1 MGRIQ
6 STRITGNDTNVQ
18 ATSHSP
24 CVYNGFILTPTGA
37 LGAAPT
43 RTISVYADN
52 TGTGT
57 TNLIAR
63 YVVDTGILATDSK
76 EYHYTDGIL
85 CRNGLRI
92 ECDDWTGI
100 EMFVLH
106 S

>member
-6 STRITGNDTNVQ
+6 SSRITGDTNIVL
-18 ATSHSP
+18 TGESP
-24 CVYNGFILTPTGA
+24 CVYNGFILRATGGSA
-37 LGAAPT
+37 VGT
-43 RTISVYADN
+43 VVSVYADN

-57 TNLIAR
+57 TNLVAR
-63 YVVDTGILATDSK
+63 YSISSPNTSTTI

-85 CRNGLRI
+85 CRSGLRI
-92 ECDDWTGI
+92 ECDDWTDL

>member
-6 STRITGNDTNVQ
+6 STRVTGDSNVQ
-18 ATSHSP
+18 LTAQSP
-24 CVYNGFILTPTGA
+24 CVYNGFILTPTGT
-37 LGAAPT
+37 LAAGQA
-43 RTISVYADN
+43 RTVSVYADN

-63 YVVDTGILATDSK
+63 YSFDVNMLALDSK
-76 EYHYTDGIL
+76 QFHYTDGIL
-85 CRNGLRI
+85 CRSGLRVV
-92 ECDDWTGI
+92 CDDWTGL